1 MVFGY
6 TAKGMES
13 LGKILLRGLPKGLEI
28 ALLQQLGTGA
38 VVDASPGPAAGSG
51 SHLIPSDETTSH
63 IYDLVIQPGDA
74 GFGQP
79 LGTPVLAIDLSR
91 RQRLGLLLRT
101 ARQMIEEPS
110 LHLDDFKIG
119 PWLFRPQEKTLEQNG
134 QPSVTLTDKEVDILS
149 YLAKCSASGATVK
162 REELLRRVWGYSEGV
177 DTHTL
182 ETHVYRLRQKIEEK
196 AGEPTPAS
204 HPAAPASQN
213 LLVTLEEGY
222 RLNL

>member
-6 TAKGMES
+6 TPRGMES

-28 ALLQQLGTGA
+28 ALLQQLDPET
-38 VVDASPGPAAGSG
+38 VSVLSAGSVAVSG
-51 SHLIPSDETTSH
+51 DH
-63 IYDLVIQPGDA
+63 IYDLVIQGGD
-74 GFGQP
+74 GDFRQP
-79 LGTPVLAIDLSR
+79 LGTPVLSIDTTR

-110 LHLDDFKIG
+110 LHLEDFKIG

-134 QPSVTLTDKEVDILS
+134 QPPVTLTDKEVDILS

-196 AGEPTPAS
+196 AGEKNGESTPVT
-204 HPAAPASQN
+204 QG
-213 LLVTLEEGY
+213 LLVTLEDGY

>member
-1 MVFGY
+1 
-6 TAKGMES
+6 MES

-28 ALLQQLGTGA
+28 ALLQQLGTEGIYRQQGE
-38 VVDASPGPAAGSG
+38 GPF
-51 SHLIPSDETTSH
+51 
-63 IYDLVIQPGDA
+63 DLVIQSGDG
-74 GFGQP
+74 GFDQP

-101 ARQMIEEPS
+101 ARQMIYEPS

-119 PWLFRPQEKTLEQNG
+119 PWLFRPQEKTLEQQG
-134 QPSVTLTDKEVDILS
+134 QSVTLTDKEVDILA
-149 YLAKCSASGATVK
+149 YLAKCSAAKAPVT

-196 AGEPTPAS
+196 NSENTPVT
-204 HPAAPASQN
+204 QG
-213 LLVTLEEGY
+213 LLVTLEDGY

>member
-1 MVFGY
+1 
-6 TAKGMES
+6 MES

-28 ALLQQLGTGA
+28 ALLQQLGTEGIYRQQGE
-38 VVDASPGPAAGSG
+38 GPF
-51 SHLIPSDETTSH
+51 
-63 IYDLVIQPGDA
+63 DLVIQSGDG
-74 GFGQP
+74 GFDQP

-101 ARQMIEEPS
+101 ARQMIYEPS

-119 PWLFRPQEKTLEQNG
+119 PWLFRPQEKTLEQQG
-134 QPSVTLTDKEVDILS
+134 QSVTLTDKEVDILA
-149 YLAKCSASGATVK
+149 YLAKCSAAKAPVT

-196 AGEPTPAS
+196 NGENTPVT
-204 HPAAPASQN
+204 QG
-213 LLVTLEEGY
+213 LLVTLEDGY

>member
-6 TAKGMES
+6 NRKRMES

-28 ALLQQLGTGA
+28 ALLQQLGTEGIYRQQGA
-38 VVDASPGPAAGSG
+38 GPF
-51 SHLIPSDETTSH
+51 
-63 IYDLVIQPGDA
+63 DLVIQSGDG
-74 GFGQP
+74 GFDQP

-110 LHLDDFKIG
+110 LHLEDFRIG
-119 PWLFRPQEKTLEQNG
+119 PWLFCPQDKTLEQQG
-134 QPSVTLTDKEVDILS
+134 QPPVTLTDKEVDILA
-149 YLAKCSASGATVK
+149 YLAKCSASGATVR
-162 REELLRRVWGYSEGV
+162 REELLRRVWRYSEGV

-182 ETHVYRLRQKIEEK
+182 ETHVYRLRQKIEQK
-196 AGEPTPAS
+196 VDDGAVMPQT
-204 HPAAPASQN
+204 
-213 LLVTLEEGY
+213 LLVTLEDGY